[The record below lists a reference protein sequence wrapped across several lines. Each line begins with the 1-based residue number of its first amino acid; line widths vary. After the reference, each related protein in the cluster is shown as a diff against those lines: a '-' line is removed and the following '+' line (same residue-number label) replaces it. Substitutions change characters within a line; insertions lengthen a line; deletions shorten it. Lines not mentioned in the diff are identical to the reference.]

1 MAKRKRYKYDVFIS
15 HAVED
20 KLAIANELSEALE
33 KTGLKV
39 WYSGRE
45 LSVGDR
51 LIETI
56 HTGLDEC
63 RFGVVILSPTYLG
76 KIWALNEFFTLIHR
90 EKEGQKV
97 VLPVLYDITPEELG
111 ARYPA
116 MADIFAVR
124 ASRGIDHV
132 TSILHNEIKK
142 IQNREPV
149 GLVEKASQ
157 PWNKRTLL
165 WIAMMLLVLSSIYGI
180 TQFIGGVT
188 PSANVASAIA
198 ARISDVQ
205 KEADQVVQQLKAGN
219 GRKATATE
227 IKKVYADFLTVQS
240 YYRNE
245 YALNTGDQLI
255 RSKRNVEVAL
265 AMDMETIT
273 PLNQYSFT
281 SPQIFRSTSSSPGEE
296 KEQYVFFNTQPVT
309 YKIESSHEEEDLFKV
324 KVSYNQ
330 PIRLVY
336 TVLDFPS
343 SVKNTKRH
351 QMSIT
356 ALRPVETYS
365 FQKEGEQWVLKS
377 VE

>member
-51 LIETI
+51 LIDTI

-76 KIWALNEFFTLIHR
+76 KIWALNEFFTFIHR

-97 VLPVLYDITPEELG
+97 VLPVLYDITPEELA

-124 ASRGIDHV
+124 ASKGIDHV
-132 TSILHNEIKK
+132 TAILHNEIKK
-142 IQNREPV
+142 IQNSEPV
-149 GLVEKASQ
+149 GLTDKVNLPIRKH
-157 PWNKRTLL
+157 TLL
-165 WIAMMLLVLSSIYGI
+165 WVAMMILVLSSIYGLI
-180 TQFIGGVT
+180 KIIDSDT
-188 PSANVASAIA
+188 PPPYIASAIT
-198 ARISDVQ
+198 ARIRNVQ

-227 IKKVYADFLTVQS
+227 IKKVYADFLNVQS

-245 YALNTGDQLI
+245 YALNTGDQLV

-273 PLNQYSFT
+273 PQNQYSFT
-281 SPQIFRSTSSSPGEE
+281 SPQIFRSTSSSSGDE

-309 YKIESSHEEEDLFKV
+309 YTIESSHKEEDLFKV
-324 KVSYNQ
+324 KVSYDQ

-343 SVKNTKRH
+343 SVKDTKRH

>member
-1 MAKRKRYKYDVFIS
+1 MAKWKRYKYDVFIS

-51 LIETI
+51 LIDTI

-97 VLPVLYDITPEELG
+97 VLPVLYDITPEEL
-111 ARYPA
+111 AYRYPA

-132 TSILHNEIKK
+132 TSVLYNEIKK
-142 IQNREPV
+142 IQNREPA
-149 GLVEKASQ
+149 GLVSKVSK
-157 PWNKRTLL
+157 PWNKGTLL
-165 WIAMMLLVLSSIYGI
+165 WMAMMMLVLSSLYGLTRI
-180 TQFIGGVT
+180 MEGVT
-188 PSANVASAIA
+188 PSANIASAITN
-198 ARISDVQ
+198 RIHHVQ
-205 KEADQVVQQLKAGN
+205 KEADQIVQQLKAGN
-219 GRKATATE
+219 GKKASATE
-227 IKKVYADFLTVQS
+227 IKKRYADFQAAQS

-245 YALNTGDQLI
+245 YALNTGDQVI
-255 RSKRNVEVAL
+255 HSRRNVEIAL

-281 SPQIFRSTSSSPGEE
+281 SPQIFRSTSSADGEE

-309 YKIESSHEEEDLFKV
+309 YQIESAHEEKDLYKV
-324 KVSYNQ
+324 KVSYDQ

-336 TVLDFPS
+336 TVLDFPA
-343 SVKNTKRH
+343 SVKDTKRH
-351 QMSIT
+351 LMSIT

-365 FQKEGEQWVLKS
+365 FQKEGEQWVLRS